1 MIDNF
6 FLVFYFLIYFKQLKI
21 STFNFTFFSLF
32 CVCVCVW
39 RGGVGRVAAGG
50 GVEGLDGCGCV
61 CVCVFAWR
69 EDFCNFAVGT
79 D

>member
-32 CVCVCVW
+32 CVCVCGGGEWGGWLLEEGW
-39 RGGVGRVAAGG
+39 RGWMGVGVF
-50 GVEGLDGCGCV
+50 V
-61 CVCVFAWR
+61 CVCLRGGKIFVILQ
-69 EDFCNFAVGT
+69 
-79 D
+79 